1 MYTSAVPRKPT
12 ILIIMDGFGL
22 NPDRSNNAVAQAK
35 TPHLDDIFTN
45 HPMAELGASGKDVG
59 LPDDQMGNSEVGHLT
74 IGSGT
79 ILRQDLVRID
89 SAIKDGSFQTNPTLK
104 EKMAKSKSN
113 NRPMHLIGL
122 CSDGGVHSH
131 IKHLYAFISMCKEN
145 DVRPSIHMI
154 TDGRDTPPKNAIN
167 YVKTLQ
173 SKVDE
178 AHGVISSVSGRFYAM
193 DRDRRWERTHKA
205 WQTMVYGD
213 NPFSGLAEQAIK
225 EAYDA
230 NIGDEFIQPILL
242 ENGETIQAGD
252 CVVFFNFRNDR
263 ARQLSYVLAG
273 KEFLPFDRGEFDPI
287 DLTCLTEY
295 DPDLGCPTVFPPL
308 FAEVTLAE
316 VIANNGIHQFHCAET
331 EKYAHVTF
339 FLNGGREHPF
349 PGEDREM
356 IPSPMVETYDLA
368 PQMSAKELADTLV
381 NKLSKNNYG
390 FIVCNFAN
398 GDMVGHTAKS
408 DAVIKA
414 VETLDKEVPRV
425 IEAAI
430 SNGYSVLL
438 TADHGNCE
446 LMVDPETGQPHT
458 QHTHF
463 PVPCVVIDDE
473 ITKLIPR
480 GGLSQIAA
488 TILELMGLEVPTN
501 MNKSLFSENCSK
513 AFNAA

>member
-1 MYTSAVPRKPT
+1 
-12 ILIIMDGFGL
+12 MDGFGL

-35 TPHLDDIFTN
+35 TPNLDNIFASY
-45 HPMAELGASGKDVG
+45 PMTELGASGKHVG
-59 LPDDQMGNSEVGHLT
+59 LPENQMGNSEVGHLT
-74 IGSGT
+74 IGSGA
-79 ILRQDLVRID
+79 ILKQDLVRID
-89 SAIKDGSFQTNPTLK
+89 SAIKDGSFQKNPVLK
-104 EKMAKSKSN
+104 EKMAKSKAN

-131 IKHLYAFISMCKEN
+131 IEHLYAFISMCKEH
-145 DVRPSIHMI
+145 DVKPSIHMI
-154 TDGRDTPPKNAIN
+154 TDGRDTPPQNAIN

-173 SKVDE
+173 AKVDD
-178 AHGVISSVSGRFYAM
+178 ANGVISSVSGRFYSM
-193 DRDRRWERTHKA
+193 DRDRRWDRTHKA

-213 NPFSGLAEQAIK
+213 YSSNGSAEQVIT
-225 EAYDA
+225 EAYEA
-230 NIGDEFIQPILL
+230 NIGDEFIQPVLL
-242 ENGETIQAGD
+242 EGGETIQTGD

-273 KEFLPFDRGEFDPI
+273 EEFLPFDRGEFTPV

-295 DPDLGCPTVFPPL
+295 DPDLGCPTVFPP
-308 FAEVTLAE
+308 ALAE
-316 VIANNGIHQFHCAET
+316 TSLAQVIAENGIHQFHCAET

-339 FLNGGREHPF
+339 FLNGGKELPF

-368 PQMSAKELADTLV
+368 PQMSAKALADTLV

-398 GDMVGHTAKS
+398 GDMVGHTAKAQ
-408 DAVIKA
+408 AVIKA
-414 VETLDKEVPRV
+414 VETLDTEVPRV

-430 SNGYSVLL
+430 NNGYSVVL

-463 PVPCVVIDDE
+463 PVPCVIIDHE
-473 ITKLIPR
+473 INKLVTR

-488 TILELMGLEVPTN
+488 SILELMGIEVPAN
-501 MNKSLFSENCSK
+501 MNKSLFSENRNK